1 MSALSFDT
9 RCKSFAKAQHRFD
22 DCLIR
27 QIVPDGLHSLVGSA
41 NFCGFGFRSLKL
53 ITIIYDHSMLHVN
66 KAIMTAQQ
74 GGSRHSG
81 T

>member
-41 NFCGFGFRSLKL
+41 ILWFWFPLTK
-53 ITIIYDHSMLHVN
+53 TYYDYL
-66 KAIMTAQQ
+66 
-74 GGSRHSG
+74 
-81 T
+81 